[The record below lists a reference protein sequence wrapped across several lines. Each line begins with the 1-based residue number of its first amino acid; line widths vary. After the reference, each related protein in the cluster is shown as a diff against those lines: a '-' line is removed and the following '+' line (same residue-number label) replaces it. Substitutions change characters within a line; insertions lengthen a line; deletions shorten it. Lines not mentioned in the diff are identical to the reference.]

1 MTNNEI
7 TSKGNFLLKYGVK
20 ISILSAIAVIVM
32 LFEIPLFFAPSFYEL
47 DLSEIFVLLGGFAMG
62 PLASVLIEFFKI
74 LLNLI
79 INGTT
84 TAFIGELANF
94 ITGCSLVLPATI
106 IYKYNKSIK
115 GALVGLLAG
124 TLSLT
129 VAGSMMNYFVLV
141 PAYSILYNLPL
152 ESIIQMGSAVNPLI
166 CDLKTLIAFAV
177 VPFNLLKGV
186 VCSIVCML
194 LYKRVSKILH
204 K

>member
-1 MTNNEI
+1 MTNNKI

-84 TAFIGELANF
+84 TVFIGELANF

-129 VAGSMMNYFVLV
+129 VVGSMMNYFVLV
-141 PAYSILYNLPL
+141 PAYSVLYNLPL

>member
-1 MTNNEI
+1 MTNNKI

-84 TAFIGELANF
+84 TVFIGELANF

-129 VAGSMMNYFVLV
+129 VVGSMMNYFVLV
-141 PAYSILYNLPL
+141 PAYSVLYNLPL

-194 LYKRVSKILH
+194 FYKRVSKILH